1 MSSPNLTPFA
11 YEVLALVG
19 SRGASAHD
27 LKRMARKGRIF
38 AWAGES
44 QYYTE
49 PKRLAGLGYLD
60 ARTEPG
66 RTRPRTVYTINRKGR
81 DALRRWASTPARFP
95 TLRHEGL
102 VRLLATDL
110 VGEEAVRKGLA
121 GLRAEIVELARD
133 LELAAADA
141 DALPH
146 RRTYL
151 LLGNQLARRWLELNR
166 DWLDEVERALSAEAR
181 R

>member
-1 MSSPNLTPFA
+1 MSSPELTPFA

-19 SRGASAHD
+19 SGGAGAHD
-27 LKRMARKGRIF
+27 LRRMARKGRIF

-49 PKRLAGLGYLD
+49 PKRLAQLGYLD

-66 RTRPRTVYTINRKGR
+66 KTRPRTVYTINRKGR
-81 DALRRWASTPARFP
+81 EALRRWARTPARFP
-95 TLRHEGL
+95 SLRHEGL
-102 VRLLATDL
+102 VRLLAADL
-110 VGEEAVRKGLA
+110 VGEQAVREGLA
-121 GLRAEIVELARD
+121 GLRTEIDELERD
-133 LELAAADA
+133 LVQAAADA
-141 DALPH
+141 DSLPH

-166 DWLDEVERALSAEAR
+166 EWLDDVDRALSR
-181 R
+181 

>member
-1 MSSPNLTPFA
+1 MSSRELTPFA

-19 SRGASAHD
+19 SGGAGAHD

-49 PKRLAGLGYLD
+49 PKRLAELGYLD

-66 RTRPRTVYTINRKGR
+66 KTRPRTVYTINRQGR
-81 DALRRWASTPARFP
+81 EALRRWARTPARFP

-102 VRLLATDL
+102 VRLLAADL
-110 VGEEAVRKGLA
+110 VGEEAVREGLA
-121 GLRAEIVELARD
+121 GLRGEIDELERD
-133 LELAAADA
+133 LERGAADA
-141 DALPH
+141 DELPH

-151 LLGNQLARRWLELNR
+151 LLGNQLARRWLDLNR
-166 DWLDEVERALSAEAR
+166 VWLDEVERALSR
-181 R
+181 